1 MKNQKKTSY
10 SCQAPHRNVL
20 TILLYAIWSLLFQK
34 VPIKGPGQRH
44 KYASVSNSYKSN
56 PRSRSIK
63 TGVLKNFAKSKGK
76 HLSQSLFFN
85 KVAGVNFIKKE
96 TLTVFLWILRNF
108 YKHQKSTCLIIIK
121 LSTSIS
127 IQCDSVL
134 LLVYIP
140 M

>member
-1 MKNQKKTSY
+1 M
-10 SCQAPHRNVL
+10 

-63 TGVLKNFAKSKGK
+63 TGVLKIFAKSKGK
-76 HLSQSLFFN
+76 HLSQSFF
-85 KVAGVNFIKKE
+85 
-96 TLTVFLWILRNF
+96 L
-108 YKHQKSTCLIIIK
+108 IK
-121 LSTSIS
+121 LQVSTLLKKKHWLFSCEFSEISINIRKVPAYVTMFVQNKLLKVFCKKSIS